1 MKTTQKKFK
10 ILNFLKATTKNIC
23 LKPSNFVIDKRNGM
37 FQYKVPQK
45 LKRV

>member
-23 LKPSNFVIDKRNGM
+23 LKPSNFVVDKQNGILW
-37 FQYKVPQK
+37 YKVP
-45 LKRV
+45 